1 MGRTYDNNFRVTAL
15 TVNGANAI
23 TYQYDADSLL
33 IQAGDLTLARNPQ
46 NGLLTGTTLGSVADT
61 WGYNGF
67 GEPGAM
73 RQPTGEAQFTTSS
86 SPATRSAASAARPRR
101 SAGPRVSTTTAY
113 DLAGR
118 LSAVKKNDVTSAT
131 YTYDSNG
138 NRLSYTGQDGTVNGS
153 YDDQD
158 RLLQYGAATYAYTA
172 DGRLLSKTAG
182 GQTTSYQYDE
192 LGNLTSVSLP
202 GGPQIDYLIDGSN
215 RRVGRKVDG
224 VLTQGLLYQNGL
236 EPIAELDGAG
246 NVVSRFVYGSRAN
259 VPDYMIKGGVTYRI
273 IADHLGSPRL
283 VIDAATGTVAQRM
296 DYDEFGRV
304 LLDTNPGFQPFGFAG
319 GIYDQDTGL
328 VRFGARDYDAET
340 GRWTAK
346 DPVGFMGGS
355 SNLWTYA
362 RDDPV
367 NLLDPT
373 GLRGTVSDIIAY
385 MDTLAGQRAEQGQ
398 WLGLYWT
405 GASIF
410 VEALKTFLSP
420 VKIFDILTDQCKP
433 WLGTNG
439 RLFEASLELLTYG
452 VGKWVD
458 DPVKYY
464 KNFTQQSLKSG
475 FYDPVWRNEKAYSQ
489 WQTFDRLEDL
499 ISYVGGGID
508 RLF

>member
-1 MGRTYDNNFRVTAL
+1 M
-15 TVNGANAI
+15 
-23 TYQYDADSLL
+23 
-33 IQAGDLTLARNPQ
+33 
-46 NGLLTGTTLGSVADT
+46 
-61 WGYNGF
+61 
-67 GEPGAM
+67 
-73 RQPTGEAQFTTSS
+73 
-86 SPATRSAASAARPRR
+86 
-101 SAGPRVSTTTAY
+101 
-113 DLAGR
+113 
-118 LSAVKKNDVTSAT
+118 
-131 YTYDSNG
+131 
-138 NRLSYTGQDGTVNGS
+138 
-153 YDDQD
+153 
-158 RLLQYGAATYAYTA
+158 
-172 DGRLLSKTAG
+172 LSKTAG

-215 RRVGRKVDG
+215 RRVGKKVDG
-224 VLTQGLLYQNGL
+224 ILTQGLLYQNGL
-236 EPIAELDGAG
+236 KPIAELDGAG

-259 VPDYMIKGGVTYRI
+259 VPDYMVKGGVTYRI

-283 VIDAATGTVAQRM
+283 VVDAATGAVAQRM

-328 VRFGARDYDAET
+328 VRFGARDYDAES

-398 WLGLYWT
+398 WLGALYWT

-420 VKIFDILTDQCKP
+420 VKIFDILTDECKP